1 MLTGWFEKQHMHKSL
16 RSWPYRKVFLTG
28 GTGLIGGQI
37 LREMLELAAVEEVT
51 CLVRAAN
58 GQRGSERL
66 SARLEKSGLSGPE
79 LRKALARVRPI
90 EGEITLG
97 LWDIKP
103 DELHRLRNET
113 ELLIHCAASTSFVD
127 VDSCEAMNVKGTK
140 HMLEVIEGC
149 GKLKRLV
156 HFSTATL
163 CGYKP
168 NALVKEQDS
177 PSEKDKHLVAYT
189 RTKAQAEQILWE
201 KRQELPLLVVRPS
214 ITMAQGSEDP
224 KQARLFLWSLYAMAQ
239 LPFVPVKTESL
250 IDIVTLDFV
259 VKCTLRLIAKGEK
272 LAHDCYHLTAG
283 RMASVSA
290 GEVKEAI
297 KRVSKEE
304 IGPQFIPPEQWNRS
318 HEKALEEQGLSSLY
332 ESLLYLPFINLNLIY
347 DNSRLLDELG
357 DDLPHLPK
365 FTQYVGQMLRVITPE
380 RILPDS
386 LQGFDM

>member
-1 MLTGWFEKQHMHKSL
+1 MHESL
-16 RSWPYRKVFLTG
+16 KSWPYRKVFLTG

-37 LREMLELAAVEEVT
+37 LREMLELDAVEEVS
-51 CLVRAAN
+51 CLVRASN

-66 SARLEKSGLSGPE
+66 SARLEKAGLSGTE
-79 LRKALARVRPI
+79 LQKAMARVKPI
-90 EGEITLG
+90 EGEITQK
-97 LWDIKP
+97 LWNINP
-103 DELHRLRNET
+103 DELRRLRNET

-127 VDSCEAMNVKGTK
+127 VVSCEAMNVEGIK
-140 HMLEVIEGC
+140 HLLEVIQGSQ
-149 GKLKRLV
+149 KLKRLV

-168 NALVKEQDS
+168 NTLAKEQDS
-177 PSEKDKHLVAYT
+177 PSPKDKHLVAYT

-201 KRQELPLLVVRPS
+201 KRPKLPLLVVRPS

-224 KQARLFLWSLYAMAQ
+224 KQARLFLWSLYAMGK
-239 LPFVPVKTESL
+239 LPFVPVKSESL

-259 VKCTLRLIAKGEK
+259 VKSTLRLIAKGEN

-283 RMASVSA
+283 QMASVSA
-290 GEVKEAI
+290 GQVKDAI
-297 KRVSKEE
+297 KLVTKEKTA
-304 IGPQFIPPEQWNRS
+304 PQFIPPEQWNSS
-318 HEKALEEQGLSSLY
+318 HEQALEEQGLSTLY

-365 FTQYVGQMLRVITPE
+365 FTQYVGQMLRVISPE
-380 RILPDS
+380 RMHPDEM
-386 LQGFDM
+386 QGFGT